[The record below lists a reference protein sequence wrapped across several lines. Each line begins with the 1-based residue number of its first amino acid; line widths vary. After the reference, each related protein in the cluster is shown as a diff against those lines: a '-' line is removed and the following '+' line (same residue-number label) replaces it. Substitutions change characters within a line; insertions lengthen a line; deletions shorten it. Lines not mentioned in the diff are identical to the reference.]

1 MQRLMF
7 TFTLLTFLLIPTYS
21 FGKDA
26 GPAAKA
32 VVPAK
37 VATPKPDVKVIPAKT
52 PHKAVPASQPTA
64 AEAPAS
70 APAKPE
76 IKVDGE
82 VSLPEKKDVKVTSD
96 TSDPGVADMI
106 YGIYTNFKAGKVWDG
121 IALLLMLITFVIGL
135 LKSDIPAKYLPW
147 IAATVGIATN
157 VVAALVGGVDWARA
171 VTSGLFQGAAAAGLW
186 SMVGKHILLSRE
198 KKVKRDQARE
208 LVNGSSTAGTIEEK

>member
-1 MQRLMF
+1 MKRLMF

-37 VATPKPDVKVIPAKT
+37 VAVPKPEVKVIQKKV
-52 PHKAVPASQPTA
+52 PHKAVLASQPTK

-70 APAKPE
+70 APTKPE
-76 IKVDGE
+76 IKVEG
-82 VSLPEKKDVKVTSD
+82 VVKLPDKKDIKLTD
-96 TSDPGVADMI
+96 SDPGVSDMI
-106 YGIYTNFKAGKVWDG
+106 YGIYTNFKSGKVWDG

-135 LKSDIPAKYLPW
+135 LKKDIPSKYLPW
-147 IAATVGIATN
+147 IAASIGVATS
-157 VVAALVGGVDWARA
+157 VVSAILGGADWARA
-171 VTSGLFQGAAAAGLW
+171 VSSGVFQGAAAAGLW

-198 KKVKRDQARE
+198 TKVKREQARE
-208 LVNGSSTAGTIEEK
+208 FVNGSSTAGTIEEK